1 VKDMAKKST
10 GKGRKA
16 SSVNPQGMSPDVE
29 FSKEPVSELA
39 NRAKKKNTK
48 I

>member
-1 VKDMAKKST
+1 MGKKSI